1 MGSRATQ
8 VDDQRL
14 EGEKR
19 LKFKGTAK
27 ISLDVLYFKQNQP
40 RQLNLKHV
48 EYLKEC
54 FQNEGCHRLPLCRHI
69 PAKIDQWCLDATI
82 KESGV
87 SARQLL
93 STAKRAGGTTD
104 YPRLIFPSDVQVECL
119 HGRHRIE
126 ALKKSRLLP
135 EDMWW
140 TVDLYLSDLDA
151 DLETCL
157 IEEYTKEEK
166 PSDGELYYNIRQYHR
181 QKNYSFKMRW
191 MARLKGVRKKNMSYL
206 LKHEE
211 LTDAFDSLLDIP
223 GLWGGMMITTLNK
236 VVATAT
242 PKQQHI
248 KYLTHIK
255 ETWSSLVEDDKTAMG
270 KIDHKTVKALELCA
284 PWASTLDAE
293 YLRSE
298 VLEGRLFSAFSFPE
312 RIGIWNRLRMV
323 DGLIPS
329 LFTFFKDVRYLEL
342 CNNCV
347 KRLVSV
353 SPKQDVYRALRRKYT
368 GVNQVGGH
376 LKIQVTQNS
385 FIYWPGT
392 REKRIDMGCRGL
404 NAFAMRNYPDIPR
417 EAVADDP
424 VKKPIARADNAVLR
438 RYADLATELGF
449 VSPEITNLQQYPRST
464 ATGVE
469 NPRSSP
475 PLVTPGPGVARAKRC
490 GIPRRRAY
498 EEDRGSLFINHLH
511 DGRQDQGEGITS
523 FFVRRSVYFAFFGR
537 PATTPAN
544 SHSTGGQGSR
554 DSPGSSSPD
563 SFQSESAI
571 QSPLTTS
578 DDVDLIM
585 TYYAQT
591 SQSGAIDIDH
601 DGQNEDIISHS
612 GETQALVVRGQSEQE
627 QEQPGHDQ
635 LDQDQLENEQ
645 TQLEQARQ
653 LELRRERLEQQE
665 QERQEQERQEQQ
677 QEQQQQEQE
686 QNRLRQEQLKKGK
699 LEKEQVERNKR
710 RIDIKI
716 RNGLSWANLATLYP
730 TDSKEVETYVKKSMR
745 EGLRAF
751 NTKLQLLGPVECHKA
766 VIDDNTH
773 TILLVASHRA
783 IAINDEMLKS
793 AAEIGKKAIER
804 NSSLKPT

>member
-93 STAKRAGGTTD
+93 STAKRAGETTD

-191 MARLKGVRKKNMSYL
+191 MARLKGVRKKNMTYL

-242 PKQQHI
+242 PKQHI

-347 KRLVSV
+347 KRLV
-353 SPKQDVYRALRRKYT
+353 
-368 GVNQVGGH
+368 
-376 LKIQVTQNS
+376 TQNS

-404 NAFAMRNYPDIPR
+404 NAFAMRNYPDIPK
-417 EAVADDP
+417 EAVAEDP

-438 RYADLATELGF
+438 LYADLATELGF
-449 VSPEITNLQQYPRST
+449 VSPEITNLQQYPCST
-464 ATGVE
+464 AAVVE
-469 NPRSSP
+469 SPRLSP
-475 PLVTPGPGVARAKRC
+475 PLVTPGPGVPRAKRC

-511 DGRQDQGEGITS
+511 DGRQDQGQGITS

-537 PATTPAN
+537 PATMPAN
-544 SHSTGGQGSR
+544 GHSTAGQDWG
-554 DSPGSSSPD
+554 DPPGSSGPD
-563 SFQSESAI
+563 SSQSDSTT

-591 SQSGAIDIDH
+591 SQSGAMDIDS
-601 DGQNEDIISHS
+601 DGQNEDILSHS

-653 LELRRERLEQQE
+653 LELRRERLEQQQ

-677 QEQQQQEQE
+677 QEQEQE

-699 LEKEQVERNKR
+699 LEKEQIERNKR

-730 TDSKEVETYVKKSMR
+730 TDSKEVETYVKNNMR

-793 AAEIGKKAIER
+793 AADIGKKAIER
-804 NSSLKPT
+804 NSSLKPATTIART

>member
-82 KESGV
+82 KKSGV

-93 STAKRAGGTTD
+93 STAKRAGETTD
-104 YPRLIFPSDVQVECL
+104 YPKLIFPSDIQVECL

-191 MARLKGVRKKNMSYL
+191 MARLKGVRKKNMTYL

-223 GLWGGMMITTLNK
+223 GLWGGMMITTLNN

-242 PKQQHI
+242 P
-248 KYLTHIK
+248 

-347 KRLVSV
+347 KRLV
-353 SPKQDVYRALRRKYT
+353 T
-368 GVNQVGGH
+368 E
-376 LKIQVTQNS
+376 NS
-385 FIYWPGT
+385 FIYWRGT
-392 REKRIDMGCRGL
+392 CEKRIDMGCRGL
-404 NAFAMRNYPDIPR
+404 NAFAMRNYPDIPK
-417 EAVADDP
+417 EAVAEDP
-424 VKKPIARADNAVLR
+424 MKKPIARADNAVLR
-438 RYADLATELGF
+438 LYADLATELGF
-449 VSPEITNLQQYPRST
+449 VSPEITNLQQYPCST
-464 ATGVE
+464 AAVVE

-544 SHSTGGQGSR
+544 SHSTRGQGSR
-554 DSPGSSSPD
+554 DSPRSSSPD
-563 SFQSESAI
+563 SSQSESTT

-591 SQSGAIDIDH
+591 SQSGAMDIDS

-635 LDQDQLENEQ
+635 LEQDQPENEQ
-645 TQLEQARQ
+645 TRLEQALVVRGQSEQEQEQLGHDQLEQDQPENEQTRLEQARQ
-653 LELRRERLEQQE
+653 LELDQERLEQE
-665 QERQEQERQEQQ
+665 QE
-677 QEQQQQEQE
+677 QEQE
-686 QNRLRQEQLKKGK
+686 QNRLKKEQLKQEQL
-699 LEKEQVERNKR
+699 ERNKR

-716 RNGLSWANLATLYP
+716 RDGLSWAHLATLYP
-730 TDSKEVETYVKKSMR
+730 TDSKEVEIYVKRSI
-745 EGLRAF
+745 RAGTRAL
-751 NTKLQLLGPVECHKA
+751 NTKLQLLGPAECHQA

-773 TILLVASHRA
+773 TILLVAGHGA
-783 IAINDEMLKS
+783 LAINDEMLKS
-793 AAEIGKKAIER
+793 AAVIGAKAIER
-804 NSSLKPT
+804 NLSLKPA